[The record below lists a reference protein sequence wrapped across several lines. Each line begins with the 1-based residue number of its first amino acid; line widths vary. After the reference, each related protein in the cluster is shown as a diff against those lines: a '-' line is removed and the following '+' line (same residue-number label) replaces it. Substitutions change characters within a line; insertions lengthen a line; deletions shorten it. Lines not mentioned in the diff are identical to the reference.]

1 MNHPLSYYLEDTER
15 LQQLDADQLRSMLES
30 YPFDHGLRLL
40 LAFKQEFTKIHLPG
54 NTSPAFTDRRMLT
67 PEFIR
72 LMDAGTSV
80 SESIS
85 YPSDMPEGSSD
96 ISEREDPLIAFENTP
111 EMTGNITYPEHGNEN
126 DNPSEIL
133 SDSYQ
138 NISEKEEV
146 TDISGVASNPNSFII
161 NEPEMSDETED
172 SKELM
177 PYDTPTIVPERDMD
191 MMQHDIAGESDSNK
205 KSASKKKKKSKK
217 MKSEK
222 FRMKEL
228 TGLSEYG
235 QWLLSISGKNMPG
248 VKKRKKEKHAE
259 VIESVKKSVQKSDQI
274 ISEPLAQILAS
285 QGHISEAVKMYNQ
298 LMLKFPEKSVYF
310 AAKIEELLKNNVE

>member
-30 YPFDHGLRLL
+30 HPFDHGLRLL
-40 LAFKQEFTKIHLPG
+40 LAFKQELTKTHLTG
-54 NTSPAFTDRRMLT
+54 NTSPAFTDGRMLT

-80 SESIS
+80 SESII
-85 YPSDMPEGSSD
+85 YPSGMPESSSG
-96 ISEREDPLIAFENTP
+96 ISEMEVPMIAFENAP
-111 EMTGNITYPEHGNEN
+111 DMTGNNTYPEPEN
-126 DNPSEIL
+126 DNNYQSEII

-138 NISEKEEV
+138 DVSEKEEES
-146 TDISGVASNPNSFII
+146 DISDVLSNPDSFII
-161 NEPEMSDETED
+161 NEPEMSALTDD

-177 PYDTPTIVPERDMD
+177 PDDTPTIVPERDMD
-191 MMQHDIAGESDSNK
+191 ILQHDIAGESDSNK

-228 TGLSEYG
+228 NGLSEYG
-235 QWLLSISGKNMPG
+235 QWLLSISGKNIPG
-248 VKKRKKEKHAE
+248 EKRRRKEKHAE

-310 AAKIEELLKNNVE
+310 AAKIEELLKNNLE